1 MEYTETENGIFI
13 KNNDYFKPELIFD
26 CGQSFRFFET
36 DGNIRTG
43 VAFGSVVEI
52 EKQSE
57 GYRVT
62 SYPSLSSDTLV
73 SFFDL
78 KRDYKETETAL
89 SGDSVMK
96 SAMEFGRGIRILK
109 QDFFEMLL
117 TFIYS
122 QRSSIP
128 RIAKCVEKT
137 AELFGKKIEYKGK
150 VRYAF
155 PKPEEMINADIFS
168 LEPVKSGYRA
178 EYIIDAVRKVN
189 SGEINYDELKNL
201 TYPEV
206 KSRLLTIKGVG
217 DKVADCV
224 CLFAFGFFD
233 AFPTDT
239 WIKKAM
245 DSLYSVKEADIKSAS
260 WDMFGSLSGIAQQY
274 LFYYLKHR

>member
-13 KNNDYFKPELIFD
+13 KNDDYFNPELIFD
-26 CGQSFRFFET
+26 CGQSFRFFEKEGDT
-36 DGNIRTG
+36 RIG

-52 EKQSE
+52 EKQSD

-62 SYPSLSSDTLV
+62 SYPPLSTDTLV
-73 SFFDL
+73 SFLDL
-78 KRDYKETETAL
+78 KRDYKDTETAL
-89 SGDSVMK
+89 SGDFVME
-96 SAMEFGRGIRILK
+96 SAMKFGRGIRILK

-245 DSLYSVKEADIKSAS
+245 DSLYSIKETDIKSAS

>member
-13 KNNDYFKPELIFD
+13 KNDDYFNPELIFD
-26 CGQSFRFFET
+26 CGQSFRFFEKEGDT
-36 DGNIRTG
+36 RIG

-52 EKQSE
+52 EKQSD

-62 SYPSLSSDTLV
+62 SYPPLSTDTLV
-73 SFFDL
+73 SFLDL
-78 KRDYKETETAL
+78 KRDYKDTETAL
-89 SGDSVMK
+89 SGDFVME
-96 SAMEFGRGIRILK
+96 SAMKFGRGIRILK

>member
-1 MEYTETENGIFI
+1 
-13 KNNDYFKPELIFD
+13 
-26 CGQSFRFFET
+26 
-36 DGNIRTG
+36 
-43 VAFGSVVEI
+43 
-52 EKQSE
+52 
-57 GYRVT
+57 
-62 SYPSLSSDTLV
+62 
-73 SFFDL
+73 
-78 KRDYKETETAL
+78 
-89 SGDSVMK
+89 
-96 SAMEFGRGIRILK
+96 
-109 QDFFEMLL
+109 
-117 TFIYS
+117 
-122 QRSSIP
+122 
-128 RIAKCVEKT
+128 
-137 AELFGKKIEYKGK
+137 
-150 VRYAF
+150 
-155 PKPEEMINADIFS
+155 MINADIFS

-245 DSLYSVKEADIKSAS
+245 DSLYSIKETDIKSAS

-274 LFYYLKHR
+274 LFYYLKHM